1 MLRIWTEENR
11 NGTRGLRLRL
21 EGRVQG
27 PWVAE
32 VARAVGEVIAR
43 GVPLSLDLGSV
54 SFVDA
59 DGLALLRRLQSEQVR
74 LENCTPFTAEQLRS

>member
-1 MLRIWTEENR
+1 MLRIWTEETR
-11 NGTRGLRLRL
+11 NGTCGLCLRL

-27 PWVAE
+27 PWVTE
-32 VARAVGEVIAR
+32 LARATGEVVAR
-43 GVPLSLDLGSV
+43 GVALSLDLGSV

-59 DGLALLRRLQSEQVR
+59 DGIALLRRLQSQQVR